1 MAMIKLNCMLNVEL
15 LSFVR
20 QFEDNVNTCVYSYQ
34 YMGRGGECRGS
45 VVNVRFK
52 NVCANAKKY
61 KKTTT
66 LNNGTL
72 QISQNV
78 KKPTQ

>member
-34 YMGRGGECRGS
+34 YMGWEGGECRGS

-52 NVCANAKKY
+52 NVCANAKKKE
-61 KKTTT
+61 KK
-66 LNNGTL
+66 LLIKGP
-72 QISQNV
+72 SRSR
-78 KKPTQ
+78 KM